1 MLLYL
6 AILMESNTADI
17 ETLKKPEVK
26 LAFVDVVEQYQR
38 MVYNIALGILQQEQD
53 AEDVLQDV
61 FIKLY
66 ENWDS
71 FSGAS
76 ERSTWI
82 YRIAVN
88 MSTDALRKKRSVKRG
103 GLLRRVF
110 KVGETETPQSFDH
123 PGVTLDKKEDAAILF
138 ALLNKIPEKQMIAF
152 LLQQMQEQSVKEIAA
167 IMNITNMAAES
178 LLKRAK
184 ENLRKQLSFS

>member
-1 MLLYL
+1 MVF
-6 AILMESNTADI
+6 AG
-17 ETLKKPEVK
+17 
-26 LAFVDVVEQYQR
+26 VVEQYQK
-38 MVYNIALGILQQEQD
+38 MVYNIALGILQQEED

-61 FIKLY
+61 FVKLY
-66 ENWDS
+66 ENWDA

-76 ERSTWI
+76 ERSTWV

-88 MSTDALRKKRSVKRG
+88 MSTDALRKKRSLKRG

-110 KVGETETPQSFDH
+110 KVGESETPLSFHH

-138 ALLNKIPEKQMIAF
+138 ASLKKIPEKQMIAF

-167 IMNITNMAAES
+167 IMNITTTAAES

-184 ENLRKQLSFS
+184 ENLRNELTYL